1 VQPDFDDTLAA
12 RQAAEI
18 VGGVRRDEHAAPD
31 LDDTV
36 INSTS
41 TVPLEPEELQEPAW
55 PSPSW
60 PAALDPVQTPT
71 PTYAFRIGYDAEP
84 VALDGVVFVGRKPVL
99 PRIAQG
105 PHPRLMTVPSPTS
118 EVSKTHLE
126 LRQRGS
132 NVVVTD
138 LRSTN
143 GSVVVIPG
151 NPPRKMRQ
159 GESVVVTP
167 GTFIDIGDGNLIE
180 ILAER
185 LRYTGAAE

>member
-1 VQPDFDDTLAA
+1 VHPDFDDTLAA
-12 RQAAEI
+12 RKAAE
-18 VGGVRRDEHAAPD
+18 VVQHAAPD

-36 INSTS
+36 ISSTS
-41 TVPLEPEELQEPAW
+41 MVPIEPEFFEGQPLQEPAW

-60 PAALDPVQTPT
+60 PAALDVVATPA
-71 PTYAFRIGYDAEP
+71 PTYAFRIGFDSAP
-84 VALDGVVFVGRKPVL
+84 IALDGVVFVGRKPVL
-99 PRIAQG
+99 PRIAQAQ
-105 PHPRLMTVPSPTS
+105 HPRLVTVSSPTS

-132 NVVVTD
+132 NVIVTD

-185 LRYTGAAE
+185 LRYTGATE

>member
-1 VQPDFDDTLAA
+1 VHPDFDDTLAA
-12 RQAAEI
+12 RKAAEA
-18 VGGVRRDEHAAPD
+18 VTHAAPD

-36 INSTS
+36 ISSTS
-41 TVPLEPEELQEPAW
+41 TVPLEPEKLHEQSW

-60 PAALDPVQTPT
+60 PAALDVVPTPA
-71 PTYAFRIGYDAEP
+71 PTYAFRIGFDAAP
-84 VALDGVVFVGRKPVL
+84 IALDGVVFVGRKPVL
-99 PRIAQG
+99 PRIAQAQ
-105 PHPRLMTVPSPTS
+105 HPRLVTVASPTA

-126 LRQRGS
+126 LRQRGA
-132 NVVVTD
+132 NVVITD

-185 LRYTGAAE
+185 LRYSGATE